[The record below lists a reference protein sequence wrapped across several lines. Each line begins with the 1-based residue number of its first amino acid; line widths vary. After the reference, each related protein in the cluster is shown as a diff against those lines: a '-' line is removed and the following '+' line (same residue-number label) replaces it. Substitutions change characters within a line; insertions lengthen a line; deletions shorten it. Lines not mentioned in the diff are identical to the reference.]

1 MGHLPLVESA
11 GLWAAGL
18 AAIARGC
25 AREFVAAARLAGAN
39 TSWQAEWTQ
48 PVFPVEV
55 VATGEAIADPL
66 EQDRWDLWPKAGVRV
81 CPLRR
86 VMVRRLAEY
95 REFGSTSQIPAVTRG
110 ELIGGQCG
118 STRQLAEGRGIPR
131 REQKPTAATSQRH
144 LRVYQRLFA
153 APSKNFMPHRHLR
166 RTKQDEKVSR
176 DGPKRTI
183 L

>member
-1 MGHLPLVESA
+1 MGPLAKGGSS
-11 GLWAAGL
+11 GMPSPSCDGSSSGG
-18 AAIARGC
+18 I
-25 AREFVAAARLAGAN
+25 
-39 TSWQAEWTQ
+39 
-48 PVFPVEV
+48 P
-55 VATGEAIADPL
+55 
-66 EQDRWDLWPKAGVRV
+66 GVW
-81 CPLRR
+81 
-86 VMVRRLAEY
+86 
-95 REFGSTSQIPAVTRG
+95 FDITDSRG